1 MIEDLKKN
9 KHAGSRLLSFYC
21 DYKFPKK
28 SKAEYLFRSLLGQ
41 LLRSFDDSL
50 PQAPSPVHDILA
62 KFSRTR
68 SVADIPLA
76 DVLSGL
82 ATCSSCE
89 HLSIVID
96 ALDECQDREGIL
108 CLLRQLPSSIH
119 LFVSSRDEDDVRR
132 SFRSHSALREQ
143 KVKPGDIEHDI
154 RSYLVKTFDN
164 HLEKNPNFVRD
175 CTLREEIIETL
186 VKNADGM

>member
-1 MIEDLKKN
+1 MSLGKCVDLQFWYIRRSLVIEDLKKN
-9 KHAGSRLLSFYC
+9 KQAGSRLLSFYC
-21 DYKFPKK
+21 DYRFPEK

-41 LLRSFDDSL
+41 LLRSLDGSL

-76 DVLSGL
+76 DVLRGL

-89 HLSIVID
+89 HLTIVID

-108 CLLRQLPSSIH
+108 SLLHQLPSSSDVTARFGWLTAWLRH
-119 LFVSSRDEDDVRR
+119 LAD
-132 SFRSHSALREQ
+132 Q
-143 KVKPGDIEHDI
+143 KW
-154 RSYLVKTFDN
+154 L
-164 HLEKNPNFVRD
+164 
-175 CTLREEIIETL
+175 
-186 VKNADGM
+186 